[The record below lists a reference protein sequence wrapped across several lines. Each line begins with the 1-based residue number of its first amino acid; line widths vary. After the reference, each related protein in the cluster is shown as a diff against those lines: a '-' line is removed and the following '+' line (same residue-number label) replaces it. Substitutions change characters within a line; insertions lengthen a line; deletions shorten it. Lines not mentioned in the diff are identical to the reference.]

1 MAAYAIQ
8 FRRGTTTQHNSFTGL
23 LGEVTVDTDKKTL
36 VVHDGATT
44 GGFPLAREG
53 AASTASTGT
62 FTSNVSVGGTFNV
75 TSTSTFNDDVAIVGD
90 LGMTGHI
97 IPSANVT
104 YDLGSPTMMW
114 RDVYVGPG
122 SLYIN
127 GSKVLEDNS
136 GTIRMSADLGQNIKI
151 ESTGT
156 GALQLV
162 GGAGIQ
168 VLGEINAVTG
178 DIEFGDHIDMQSN
191 LVKNVSAPV
200 TGTDAANK
208 NYVDSKVLSEITGG
222 TRAISGTT
230 GDFSSNVTIAG
241 NLTVTGTQTVVN
253 TQTLSVADNIV
264 DLNSDFTSGTPSE
277 NAGIRVLRGDEVA
290 VQLRWNESAGNWEFT
305 NNGVNYFPIATS
317 TDDLAEGSN
326 LYFTDARAQAAV
338 ASDIATAKSGAEATA
353 SADASTKATAA
364 ETNAKAYTD
373 TRETAITSAYE
384 AYADQAEVDAK
395 AYTDTRES
403 AITTAYQTYAD
414 AAETD
419 AVAAAKT
426 YTDGRET
433 AITSAY
439 TSAIATAVSAKDN
452 SDEITEGTSNL
463 YFTDA
468 RARAALSVGGDLSY
482 NSTTGEFL
490 FVERTDT
497 EVRGLFTAAGDLSY
511 NNGTGQFS
519 VTTYK
524 SADFDTDF
532 GNKSTSDLGEGS
544 NLYYTDAR
552 VASFLDGNVT
562 TIDTGNFAVSSS
574 GATFD
579 VDMTFNNGTTNVF
592 NIDASTGDTVI
603 AGGVTINNTMNIA
616 GDTVIAGD
624 NTFNISNSS
633 DTNVFA
639 IDVANTTFAIDLDM
653 TVNNSATFNNDVVV
667 EGDNNFTIN
676 DSSSTT
682 VFDIDV
688 ANNTTV
694 IGGATT
700 VNNDFAITN
709 SSSTNVFD
717 VDVTANTFNVDMD
730 VTLNNATTINNN
742 LAINNSSS
750 TNVFDVDVTNE
761 TFNVALDLTVNNSA
775 TFNNNVAINNSSN
788 TTLVDIDVA
797 NATYAIDMDLTVNNA
812 STFNNNLTINNSSS
826 TALFDIDVAN
836 TTMNV
841 DLDMTV
847 NNSAVFNNNLT
858 INNSSSTTMV
868 DIDVANATYAIDMDL
883 TVNNATVVNNNLTV
897 NNTANTTVF
906 DIDVANTTV
915 DIDASLTVSNNV
927 TFDNSVTFN
936 IDNST
941 TTVFSVD
948 GSNGNVVIAGD
959 LTVQGTTTTVNT
971 ETIEL
976 ADNIILLNS
985 NATGVASQSGGI
997 EIERGDDV
1005 NVQFVWDEANDRWST
1020 GAEEM
1025 YSAGGFVGNLTGDV
1039 TGNLT
1044 GNVTGTVSSLSNHD
1058 TDDLAEGTNMYWTVA
1073 RGESMFDSKLAA
1085 ADTDDLDE
1093 GAGNLYFTTARAR
1106 AAVTA
1111 GGDLSYN
1118 ATTGTFSF
1126 TERTDAEVATL
1137 AKAAFSAGGD
1147 LSYANGVF
1155 SFTERTDAEVE
1166 TLAKGAISVSGDLSY
1181 ANGVISFTETAQ
1193 DFAFASLTGKPTTIS
1208 GYGITDAYTSSEVDQ
1223 AIATA
1228 VQGKDALSELS
1239 GSTDDVSEGTNNLYY
1254 TDTRVDDRIANNTG
1268 TNLDLSQKNTDHLG
1282 EGATNKY
1289 FTVERAQDAAAAMIT
1304 AGDNIT
1310 VTYDDAANTLTISG
1324 VEDLFSNNT
1333 TTDLDEGD
1341 NLYFTDARAV
1351 AAVRSAINMTHSGI
1365 YVVTAADETGNTGSA
1380 HAIDAATLGF
1390 DVSGAEMYMVYLNRQ
1405 LLRPT
1410 EYSVNSS
1417 NGTLTFSSDVVF
1429 ADDEIEAVIYK

>member
-36 VVHDGATT
+36 VVHDGSTT

-62 FTSNVSVGGTFNV
+62 FTSNVTVGGTFNV

-178 DIEFGDHIDMQSN
+178 DIQLGDHLDMQSN

-208 NYVDSKVLSEITGG
+208 SYVDSKVLSEITGG

-241 NLTVTGTQTVVN
+241 NLTVSGTQTVVN

-290 VQLRWNESAGNWEFT
+290 VQLRWNESADNWEFT

-373 TRETAITSAYE
+373 TRETAITTAYQT
-384 AYADQAEVDAK
+384 YADQAEADAK
-395 AYTDTRES
+395 AYTDTRET

-426 YTDGRET
+426 YTDGRES

-468 RARAALSVGGDLSY
+468 RARASLSVGGDLSY
-482 NSTTGEFL
+482 NSTTGEFS

-497 EVRGLFTAAGDLSY
+497 EVRGLFTASGDLSY

-532 GNKSTSDLGEGS
+532 GNKSTNDLGEGATNKYFTDARARAAISVVDNGGDGALSYNSTNGVITYTGPSAAQVRAHISAGTGITVTDGVIATTITQYTDTDARSAISVSGDLSYDSATGVISTQGLASSTTDDLSEGS
-544 NLYYTDAR
+544 NLYFTDARADAR
-552 VASFLDGNVT
+552 VAAALAGNVT
-562 TIDTGNFAVSSS
+562 
-574 GATFD
+574 
-579 VDMTFNNGTTNVF
+579 
-592 NIDASTGDTVI
+592 
-603 AGGVTINNTMNIA
+603 
-616 GDTVIAGD
+616 
-624 NTFNISNSS
+624 
-633 DTNVFA
+633 
-639 IDVANTTFAIDLDM
+639 
-653 TVNNSATFNNDVVV
+653 
-667 EGDNNFTIN
+667 
-676 DSSSTT
+676 
-682 VFDIDV
+682 
-688 ANNTTV
+688 
-694 IGGATT
+694 IGG
-700 VNNDFAITN
+700 
-709 SSSTNVFD
+709 
-717 VDVTANTFNVDMD
+717 
-730 VTLNNATTINNN
+730 
-742 LAINNSSS
+742 
-750 TNVFDVDVTNE
+750 
-761 TFNVALDLTVNNSA
+761 
-775 TFNNNVAINNSSN
+775 
-788 TTLVDIDVA
+788 
-797 NATYAIDMDLTVNNA
+797 
-812 STFNNNLTINNSSS
+812 
-826 TALFDIDVAN
+826 
-836 TTMNV
+836 
-841 DLDMTV
+841 
-847 NNSAVFNNNLT
+847 
-858 INNSSSTTMV
+858 
-868 DIDVANATYAIDMDL
+868 
-883 TVNNATVVNNNLTV
+883 NLTV
-897 NNTANTTVF
+897 
-906 DIDVANTTV
+906 
-915 DIDASLTVSNNV
+915 S
-927 TFDNSVTFN
+927 
-936 IDNST
+936 
-941 TTVFSVD
+941 
-948 GSNGNVVIAGD
+948 
-959 LTVQGTTTTVNT
+959 GTTTSVNT

-976 ADNIILLNS
+976 ADNILLLNS
-985 NATGVASQSGGI
+985 NATGAATASGGI

-1020 GAEEM
+1020 GAEDM
-1025 YSAGGFVGNLTGDV
+1025 YTAGAFIGA
-1039 TGNLT
+1039 LT
-1044 GNVTGTVSSLSNHD
+1044 GNADTATQVANLDNHN
-1058 TDDLAEGTNMYWTVA
+1058 TDDLSEGTNMYWTDA
-1073 RGESMFDSKLAA
+1073 RGNANFATNLESS
-1085 ADTDDLDE
+1085 DTDDLDE

-1118 ATTGTFSF
+1118 EANGTFSF

-1137 AKAAFSAGGD
+1137 AKAAFSASGD
-1147 LSYANGVF
+1147 LSYADGVF

-1193 DFAFASLTGKPTTIS
+1193 DFAFASLTGKPTTVS
-1208 GYGITDAYTSSEVDQ
+1208 GYGITDAYTKTEVDS
-1223 AIATA
+1223 AISTA
-1228 VQGKDALSELS
+1228 VAGKDSLAELS
-1239 GSTDDVSEGTNNLYY
+1239 GSTDDVSEGTTNLYY

-1289 FTVERAQDAAAAMIT
+1289 FTVERAQDAAASMIT

-1380 HAIDAATLGF
+1380 HAITAATLGF
-1390 DVSGAEMYMVYLNRQ
+1390 DLSGAEMYMVYLNRQ

-1417 NGTLTFSSDVVF
+1417 NGTLTFSSDVIF